1 MIQNPDLKTLTKTT
15 KQVTIILFIGKR
27 YSGLHIIQCLCNGL
41 LDDTDCC
48 LSFLTRFMSESVR
61 GSIYVCWEC
70 PCEWIRAAYTG
81 DHA

>member
-41 LDDTDCC
+41 LDDTDQ
-48 LSFLTRFMSESVR
+48 FDQFDVF
-61 GSIYVCWEC
+61 YV
-70 PCEWIRAAYTG
+70 
-81 DHA
+81 